1 MAIRRWLR
9 LLSGRLYLLS
19 LLLLVFISM
28 AGCTKG
34 PLSLLTGGGPNVA
47 ANVQAGKTNSQT
59 VGTTNN
65 VNPTVTLKPNSK
77 VDTVDQSSETVNNYE
92 IDPVLFGTLLLC
104 FVVWSY
110 FLYKLPSPDQIW
122 KRR

>member
-1 MAIRRWLR
+1 
-9 LLSGRLYLLS
+9 
-19 LLLLVFISM
+19 M

>member
-1 MAIRRWLR
+1 MLWFGRSWVLLLALSGLM
-9 LLSGRLYLLS
+9 LLSSCGKIPS
-19 LLLLVFISM
+19 F
-28 AGCTKG
+28 
-34 PLSLLTGGGPNVA
+34 LTGGGPNVA

-92 IDPVLFGTLLLC
+92 IDPILFGTLLLC

>member
-1 MAIRRWLR
+1 MVIRE
-9 LLSGRLYLLS
+9 S
-19 LLLLVFISM
+19 
-28 AGCTKG
+28 
-34 PLSLLTGGGPNVA
+34 
-47 ANVQAGKTNSQT
+47 SQT

-65 VNPTVTLKPNSK
+65 VNPTFTLKPNSK

-92 IDPVLFGTLLLC
+92 IDPLLFGTLLLC